1 LIKSQQDDYT
11 VVDFDMVFVNQ
22 IAKEMEY
29 LVWVLKG
36 EYEKR

>member
-1 LIKSQQDDYT
+1 
-11 VVDFDMVFVNQ
+11 VDFDMVFVNQ

-36 EYEKR
+36 DYQKA